1 MAAVLLA
8 VCSTA
13 TAFGPAFLP
22 TAGVVR
28 ASACRAGVCPQGG
41 LRLGLHQAVPASSRS
56 GRAESLVMM
65 AKKKMTE
72 AQLKALEALEA
83 FEAVTGE
90 PEEEDLSPAEEEKR
104 KKREEKRAKK
114 AAKKADEGDVAEMS
128 SEESE
133 DEAETE
139 AVGKSAPVGGK
150 KKKVYICVCMNVHKC
165 TCTRLNIYMY
175 VCTHVYSFEYISYIH
190 M

>member
-13 TAFGPAFLP
+13 AAFGPAFLP
-22 TAGVVR
+22 AVGVVR
-28 ASACRAGVCPQGG
+28 SSVCRAGVCPQVGH
-41 LRLGLHQAVPASSRS
+41 RLGLCQAVPAASRS
-56 GRAESLVMM
+56 GRAASIVMM

-83 FEAVTGE
+83 FEAVSGE
-90 PEEEDLSPAEEEKR
+90 PDEEELSPAEEEKR

-128 SEESE
+128 FEESE

-139 AVGKSAPVGGK
+139 SVEKSAPVGGK
-150 KKKVYICVCMNVHKC
+150 KKKV
-165 TCTRLNIYMY
+165 
-175 VCTHVYSFEYISYIH
+175 HVYIYI
-190 M
+190 